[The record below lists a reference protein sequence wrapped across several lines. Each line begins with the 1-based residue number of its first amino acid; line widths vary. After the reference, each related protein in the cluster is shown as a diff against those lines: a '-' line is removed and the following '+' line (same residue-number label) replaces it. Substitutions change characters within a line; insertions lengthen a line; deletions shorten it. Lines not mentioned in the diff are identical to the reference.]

1 MTIEFKNSNEF
12 REFPY
17 RQWSE
22 NYRPGKAAMR
32 LSRIT
37 GDAQFDLFTDRV
49 SSDTETQPLVVISH
63 VDYRKLG
70 VEVSPA
76 GVAFS
81 LTIQLAVG
89 YGLRDKNDEPIRDG
103 STRTTRTWST
113 TPKIKLST
121 SALKLVNKD
130 DKYCYMWV
138 SVPLTGFDQ
147 GAPGLTEGTDA
158 YLTGYLAVDMEAL
171 VSKELTDFSQSFF
184 IRDALSPDTPILE
197 DGNVAFTS
205 SQLVRKIYVANKEKI
220 PAPGDEAEGRQTL
233 VKLDDSGT
241 PYFYQNNVKFMPG
254 YNCEIDVNSDT
265 DTVTFVPISGAGEG
279 EPCGEGDPD
288 DDEEGCS
295 DFIYSINGVRSNDGT
310 IGFQGVAPLQIFQG
324 DPEFTSSGLTPDY
337 SNGTWPFTGNWTT
350 EFWTHS
356 LVFRIGDWGPN
367 DDTPCTI
374 PCP

>member
-17 RQWSE
+17 REWPD
-22 NYRPGKAAMR
+22 NHRPGKASIR

-49 SSDTETQPLVVISH
+49 SSDLETQPLVVISD
-63 VDYRKLG
+63 VNFIKRRSG
-70 VEVSPA
+70 SA
-76 GVAFS
+76 NAFT
-81 LTIQLAVG
+81 LTLQLAVG

-103 STRTTRTWST
+103 STATTRTWVT
-113 TPKIKLST
+113 TPEIKLNS
-121 SALKLVNKD
+121 SVLAPSDAND
-130 DKYCYMWV
+130 QYCYLWV
-138 SVPLTGFDQ
+138 SVPLTNFDK

-158 YLTGYLAVDMEAL
+158 YLTGYLAVDMEVL
-171 VSKELTDFSQSFF
+171 SSNELTDFSQKFF
-184 IRDALSPDTPILE
+184 SQDTLSPDTPILE

-220 PAPGDEAEGRQTL
+220 PAPGDEAGGRQTL
-233 VKLDDSGT
+233 VNLDGNDT

-265 DTVTFVPISGAGEG
+265 DTITFIPTSGAGEG

-288 DDEEGCS
+288 GDEEGCS
-295 DFIYSINGVRSNDGT
+295 DFIYSINGVRSDDGT
-310 IGFQGVAPLQIFQG
+310 IGFRGVAPLQIFQG
-324 DPEFTSSGLTPDY
+324 DPEFTSSGSTPDY

-356 LVFRIGDWGPN
+356 LVFRIGTWGPN

-374 PCP
+374 PCPE